1 MMRPL
6 CPYPQT
12 ATYKGSGDTNDAANF
27 ECTHD
32 AELSPTLKDQS
43 VKAPRALDT
52 PEPKY
57 SKSARKQKIEGVVT
71 LSVIIGT
78 DGKAHNVKV
87 VKSLEPSLD
96 ANAIEAVKSW
106 KFAPA
111 TKDGRPV
118 AVEMRLEIDYKLW

>member
-1 MMRPL
+1 
-6 CPYPQT
+6 PQT

-32 AELSPTLKDQS
+32 AELAQTLEDQS
-43 VKAPRALDT
+43 VKAPRPLHT
-52 PEPKY
+52 PDPKY
-57 SKSARKQKIEGVVT
+57 SKSARKQGIQGVVT
-71 LSVIIGT
+71 LSVVIGT
-78 DGKAHNVKV
+78 DGKAHDVKV

-96 ANAIEAVKSW
+96 ANAIEAVKTW

-118 AVEMRLEIDYKLW
+118 AVEMRLEVDYKLW